1 MNILSTYINK
11 QVISSILLVLLL
23 ILSLDILSAL
33 IDQTGDF
40 KNEYDF
46 FQAVIYVLLMLPG
59 SIHEFLPISALIG
72 CMISVGLLVSTNEI
86 IIIRSCGVSLYRLIW
101 LILKPSLFLIF
112 ISLVIGEFITPSTDQ
127 WASSHKDLKISGKD
141 SLLRTESGLWHR
153 EDESFM
159 HFNVVQPGGVLYG
172 VTILDFDNSNNLIRS
187 TTANRASYQNN
198 VWLLEEV
205 TITSFNIDSIEKE
218 LYLTKL
224 WNTELTPLLL
234 SNISLN
240 PDQLSIKGLSDHIKY
255 LKLQGLDSK
264 KYELAFWEKCFHP
277 FIIISLVLIAVSF
290 VFGPL
295 RSTTM
300 GYRIFIGVVVGIIFQ
315 FTQKLLGPSSLIYG
329 FSPLYAVL
337 FPIFI
342 FLFIGLF
349 VLSKIR

>member
-1 MNILSTYINK
+1 
-11 QVISSILLVLLL
+11 
-23 ILSLDILSAL
+23 
-33 IDQTGDF
+33 
-40 KNEYDF
+40 
-46 FQAVIYVLLMLPG
+46 
-59 SIHEFLPISALIG
+59 
-72 CMISVGLLVSTNEI
+72 
-86 IIIRSCGVSLYRLIW
+86 
-101 LILKPSLFLIF
+101 
-112 ISLVIGEFITPSTDQ
+112 
-127 WASSHKDLKISGKD
+127 
-141 SLLRTESGLWHR
+141 
-153 EDESFM
+153 
-159 HFNVVQPGGVLYG
+159 
-172 VTILDFDNSNNLIRS
+172 
-187 TTANRASYQNN
+187 
-198 VWLLEEV
+198 
-205 TITSFNIDSIEKE
+205 
-218 LYLTKL
+218 
-224 WNTELTPLLL
+224 
-234 SNISLN
+234 LN

-337 FPIFI
+337 FPIVI